1 MPQQIPTEI
10 NLKEDATIR
19 MSLKGI
25 WWIITTVFVAATI
38 LVTSTLNLNYK
49 IEKLSAQTTQ
59 QHETVLL
66 KLNQIDMNQ
75 KLFVLKQSFEEIMI
89 MSVRYHDDHNSVI
102 NKMTVDQEIE
112 YRRKIR
118 ELLNR

>member
-1 MPQQIPTEI
+1 
-10 NLKEDATIR
+10 

-25 WWIITTVFVAATI
+25 WWVITTVFVAAAI
-38 LVTSTLNLNYK
+38 LVTTSLNLNYK
-49 IEKLSAQTTQ
+49 IEKLSTQTIQ
-59 QHETVLL
+59 QHEAVLI

-89 MSVRYHDDHNSVI
+89 MSVRYQDDHNSVT
-102 NKMTVDQEIE
+102 NTMTVDEEIE

-118 ELLNR
+118 EILNR

>member
-25 WWIITTVFVAATI
+25 WWIITTVFIAAVI
-38 LVTSTLNLNYK
+38 LVTTNASLNYK
-49 IEKLSAQTTQ
+49 IERLSIQTTQ
-59 QHETVLL
+59 QHETVIM
-66 KLNQIDMNQ
+66 KLNQMELTQ
-75 KLFVLKQSFEEIMI
+75 RLYVLKQSFEEIMI
-89 MSVRYHDDHNSVI
+89 MGIRYHDDHNFVT
-102 NKMTVDQEIE
+102 NKMTVDEEIE

-118 ELLNR
+118 EILNR